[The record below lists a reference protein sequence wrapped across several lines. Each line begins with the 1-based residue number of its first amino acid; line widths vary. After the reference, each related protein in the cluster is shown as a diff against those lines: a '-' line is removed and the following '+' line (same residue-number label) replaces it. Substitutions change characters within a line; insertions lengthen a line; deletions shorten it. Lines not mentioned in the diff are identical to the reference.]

1 MKLIAFHLMPY
12 RFLPDD
18 FEEQYHSVW
27 VDVPNQL
34 YDPVKGHDLYNDY
47 LDELEYGEELG
58 FDGIGVNEHHQNA
71 YGLMPSPNLM
81 AAALARRTSRAAL
94 VVLGDTLNLYN
105 PPTRVAEE
113 FAMLDVMSRGRLV
126 AGFVLGTAMDTSLIS
141 GFPPLILR
149 ERFREAH
156 DLITQAWTRPG
167 PFTFNGKYTRLR
179 YVNPWPRP
187 LQQPHPPIWIPGTGS
202 LETMEW
208 TLQKDYMYCSL
219 GFVPYRSYQA
229 IMDQYWEA
237 ADRLGVDRNPYRAG
251 IMQIVCVSESD
262 ARAQEEYEPHVMYL
276 AKKLQH
282 IPIRYTVP
290 PGYMSAPSFL
300 NFRRLWT
307 DNINRQQ
314 SWSDMVEKG
323 FIVAGSPATVRDTFL
338 ERLNEL
344 RAGHAILLFQVGSM
358 PSDLAR
364 KNMELFAAE
373 VMPHLKGLWE
383 DYEDRW
389 WPAPPPG
396 LGQGR

>member
-1 MKLIAFHLMPY
+1 
-12 RFLPDD
+12 
-18 FEEQYHSVW
+18 
-27 VDVPNQL
+27 
-34 YDPVKGHDLYNDY
+34 
-47 LDELEYGEELG
+47 
-58 FDGIGVNEHHQNA
+58 
-71 YGLMPSPNLM
+71 
-81 AAALARRTSRAAL
+81 
-94 VVLGDTLNLYN
+94 
-105 PPTRVAEE
+105 
-113 FAMLDVMSRGRLV
+113 
-126 AGFVLGTAMDTSLIS
+126 
-141 GFPPLILR
+141 
-149 ERFREAH
+149 
-156 DLITQAWTRPG
+156 
-167 PFTFNGKYTRLR
+167 
-179 YVNPWPRP
+179 
-187 LQQPHPPIWIPGTGS
+187 
-202 LETMEW
+202 
-208 TLQKDYMYCSL
+208 
-219 GFVPYRSYQA
+219 
-229 IMDQYWEA
+229 MDQYWEA